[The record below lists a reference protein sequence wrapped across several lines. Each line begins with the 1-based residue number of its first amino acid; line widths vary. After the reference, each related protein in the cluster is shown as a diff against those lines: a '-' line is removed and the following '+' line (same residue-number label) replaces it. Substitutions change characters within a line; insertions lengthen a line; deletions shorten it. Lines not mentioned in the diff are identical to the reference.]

1 MLRFKCALIIFVSM
15 LSHAQAAPK
24 VVVSIVPLHS
34 LVAGVM
40 DSVGTPELLLKGI
53 NSEHQG
59 SYSPQQISDLG
70 HADLVF
76 TIGDN
81 LEVKLGEMSGS
92 DAVNGHEFVKVNLLP
107 GIITHKIRKGGNWE
121 VDNDE
126 PAAAGN
132 ADPHIWLDPENAKVI
147 STAIA
152 EALVQVDGEHA
163 QTYRANATKQNIA
176 LDQLEKAIAT
186 ELSPVKDKP
195 FIVFHDAYQYFERR
209 FGLKTVG
216 SISDYAATPPSA
228 QRLEEVHSKVKSTNA
243 ACVFKEPQFSEA
255 AANAVTEGSLIKLGE
270 LDPVG
275 AKLIPSR
282 EAYFELL
289 RNLAAN
295 LRLCLSP

>member
-1 MLRFKCALIIFVSM
+1 MLRSKCALIIFVSM

-81 LEVKLGEMSGS
+81 LEVKLGEMSGG